1 MVTIEPVSL
10 KNAEEI
16 YKFEVD
22 NRTFFE
28 LSLPSRGD
36 DYYTLSN
43 FGNIIN
49 DIIYDQ
55 SKGVL
60 FMNIIR
66 NEQNEMVGRVNLF
79 PIEHE
84 RFNRAFELGYRIG
97 EKHQGKGYASEAIK
111 IVCQQAFSS
120 LGLDCI
126 QALTSQKNLASQK
139 VLAKNGFEFIKII
152 QNDVEVNGIWEDS
165 VVFEYALDS

>member
-10 KNAEEI
+10 ENAEEI

-22 NRTFFE
+22 NRSFFE

-36 DYYTLSN
+36 DYYVLVN
-43 FGNIIN
+43 FKNIIN
-49 DIIYDQ
+49 EIIDDQ
-55 SKGVL
+55 NKGSL

-66 NEQNEMVGRVNLF
+66 NEQDEMVGRINLF

-84 RFNRAFELGYRIG
+84 RFNCAFELGYRIG

-111 IVCQQAFSS
+111 IVTQHAFSS

-126 QALTSQKNLASQK
+126 QALTSQKNLASQR

-152 QNDVEVNGIWEDS
+152 RKDVEVNGIWEDS
-165 VVFEYALDS
+165 VVFEYGLKT